1 MKCARVV
8 GRVPR
13 LWGRVPTRLVFP
25 LQLTAAS
32 SVKGSFVF
40 SRFFSLLTPRSRT
53 LLPQRFRN
61 IRQYA
66 VGAPYPR
73 VKPSGS
79 SWSKF
84 STAEKVGLVL
94 FAIVGMGGVVFAI
107 KYTVADSYKVF
118 TEEEKRIRYQ
128 IHTLPPAQWED
139 VISFTSTSDEGTST
153 EFYILGTTNLA
164 PISVEEVKILLQKV
178 NPDITV
184 VQISETM
191 ARDILNGS
199 YKPWLSIFSREK
211 FRQYRQA
218 LKWSTSNGEWEQF
231 KGEGLSLGPNL
242 LFVESAPN
250 PKLLDPALKAQDQK
264 QPLQA
269 MLREIYKEVSRDP
282 TAKTRKGRE
291 QLVTERMKRQIEE
304 LWRIVIE
311 IPAIETAERMHQ
323 AQSRGAKKVAV
334 IVSMGSMKQVK
345 AEWDKIKT
353 KRG

>member
-1 MKCARVV
+1 M
-8 GRVPR
+8 
-13 LWGRVPTRLVFP
+13 
-25 LQLTAAS
+25 
-32 SVKGSFVF
+32 
-40 SRFFSLLTPRSRT
+40 
-53 LLPQRFRN
+53 
-61 IRQYA
+61 
-66 VGAPYPR
+66 
-73 VKPSGS
+73 
-79 SWSKF
+79 
-84 STAEKVGLVL
+84 